1 MGHKINPTGLR
12 LGITQEHR
20 SRWYAPARTYPALL
34 QEDEKIRLFV
44 NKKYASAGISSV
56 HIARKADQLEVEL
69 KTARPGVLVG
79 RQGSGIEEL
88 RAGIQKTIGDLTR
101 QVRINVVEVERVDAD
116 SFLLAEY
123 IAQQLEKRVAFR
135 RVIRMAVQR
144 AQRAGVLGLK
154 IQVSGRLNGA
164 EIARTEWT
172 REGRVPLHTLRADID
187 YATKVASTTYGV
199 LGIKVWIFKGEM
211 GAGKTTLIKSL
222 AKALQVAD
230 SVSSPTF
237 GIVNEYQTQGKV
249 LLYHF
254 DFYRLDDPMEALD
267 IGIEEYFYSG
277 NYCWLEWAENIA
289 SFLPERFFL
298 IELTI
303 ESETGRLLTLHHHQN
318 GH

>member
-1 MGHKINPTGLR
+1 MGHKIHPTGLR

-20 SRWYAPARTYPALL
+20 SRWYASSRHYPTLL
-34 QEDEKIRLFV
+34 QEDDRIRKFIH
-44 NKKYASAGISSV
+44 KKYGAAGISEV
-56 HIARKADQLEVEL
+56 LIARKADQLEVEL

-88 RAGIQKTIGDLTR
+88 RSGIQKTVGDLSR

-116 SFLLAEY
+116 AFLLAEY

-135 RVIRMAVQR
+135 RTIRMAVQR

-199 LGIKVWIFKGEM
+199 LGIKVWVFKGEVLGDESRRQLPV
-211 GAGKTTLIKSL
+211 GATPRRRAGRRPQQFEDRS
-222 AKALQVAD
+222 
-230 SVSSPTF
+230 
-237 GIVNEYQTQGKV
+237 NEG
-249 LLYHF
+249 
-254 DFYRLDDPMEALD
+254 
-267 IGIEEYFYSG
+267 
-277 NYCWLEWAENIA
+277 
-289 SFLPERFFL
+289 
-298 IELTI
+298 
-303 ESETGRLLTLHHHQN
+303 
-318 GH
+318 